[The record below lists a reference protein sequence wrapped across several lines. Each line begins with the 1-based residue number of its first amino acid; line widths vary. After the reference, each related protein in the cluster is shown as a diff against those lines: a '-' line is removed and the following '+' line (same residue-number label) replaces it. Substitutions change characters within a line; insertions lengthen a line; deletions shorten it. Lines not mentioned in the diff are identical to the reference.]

1 MYNIPILLSITGK
14 HPGVLTQIF
23 ISAQSKLFKLRHP
36 KNIQRPQKNDD
47 IMEFFITTNSM
58 SCLFCD
64 ASEVIFSLSGSMTA
78 GAVLISAL
86 CCLELFK

>member
-36 KNIQRPQKNDD
+36 KIFRGRGKMMTSWNFLSQQ
-47 IMEFFITTNSM
+47 TST

-64 ASEVIFSLSGSMTA
+64 ASEVIFSLSES
-78 GAVLISAL
+78 LQKP
-86 CCLELFK
+86 C

>member
-36 KNIQRPQKNDD
+36 KKY
-47 IMEFFITTNSM
+47 
-58 SCLFCD
+58 
-64 ASEVIFSLSGSMTA
+64 SEA
-78 GAVLISAL
+78 A
-86 CCLELFK
+86 EK